1 MKWFLKYGFVVLL
14 FNTILYQIDSTKDT
28 IAPIIFYVLM
38 GVGLLTIIVNP
49 SQIKEVIFHK
59 SFLFLLLLNLINL
72 LYLVIFDD
80 ILNRESVQ
88 FLMARF
94 IQFSLISFAV
104 YYNFDYF
111 KDRFPK
117 LLINIILL
125 VVIIS
130 LVSNPYIFSGR
141 YQGITWN
148 PNEFSTLLIFAF
160 AFLLLRTSE
169 KTYKELF
176 LLFLLFGL
184 ILSTG
189 SRAALIA
196 IVIAFVYKF
205 GLSTRNFI
213 YAIMS
218 IFLYFL
224 ISSTNLNTSINR
236 VTNQGYFNDRAE
248 QWEFALYNLQEKL
261 LTGYGLSQ
269 YSGLPES
276 SLISESQEGKIMS
289 AHNGYLSVFLQYGL
303 LFGSLVIF
311 VFLRKSV
318 EVLKFFKDNSDY
330 NVLYSYIVLIT
341 ILLSFFETFI
351 TGINQFH
358 TILFWFALSFLSF
371 SKFSKL

>member
-49 SQIKEVIFHK
+49 SQMKEVIFHK

-148 PNEFSTLLIFAF
+148 PNEFSTFLIFAF
-160 AFLLLRTSE
+160 AFLLLRNSK

-218 IFLYFL
+218 IFLYLL

-236 VTNQGYFNDRAE
+236 VTNQGAFEGRAE
-248 QWEFALYNLQEKL
+248 QWEFALYNLQEKPF
-261 LTGYGLSQ
+261 TGHGLSE

-276 SLISESQEGKIMS
+276 SLISDNQKGKIMS
-289 AHNGYLSVFLQYGL
+289 AHNGYLSILLQYGL
-303 LFGSLVIF
+303 LFGLLVIF
-311 VFLRKSV
+311 VFLKKSV

-330 NVLYSYIVLIT
+330 NVIYSFIVLIT
-341 ILLSFFETFI
+341 IFLSLFETFI

-371 SKFSKL
+371 SKFSRL

>member
-49 SQIKEVIFHK
+49 SQMKEVIFHK

-160 AFLLLRTSE
+160 AFLLLRNSK

-184 ILSTG
+184 ILLTG

-218 IFLYFL
+218 IFLYLL

-236 VTNQGYFNDRAE
+236 VTNQGAFEGRAE
-248 QWEFALYNLQEKL
+248 QWEFALYNLQEKPF
-261 LTGYGLSQ
+261 TGHGLSE

-276 SLISESQEGKIMS
+276 SLISDNQKGKIMS
-289 AHNGYLSVFLQYGL
+289 AHNGYLSILLQYGL
-303 LFGSLVIF
+303 LFGLLVIF
-311 VFLRKSV
+311 VFLKKSV

-330 NVLYSYIVLIT
+330 NV
-341 ILLSFFETFI
+341 
-351 TGINQFH
+351 
-358 TILFWFALSFLSF
+358 
-371 SKFSKL
+371 

>member
-1 MKWFLKYGFVVLL
+1 MKWFLKYGFVALL
-14 FNTILYQIDSTKDT
+14 FNTILYQIDFTKDT

-59 SFLFLLLLNLINL
+59 SFLFLLILNFINL
-72 LYLVIFDD
+72 VYLVIFDD

-94 IQFSLISFAV
+94 VQFSLISFAV

-130 LVSNPYIFSGR
+130 LVSNPYVFAGR

-160 AFLLLRTSE
+160 SFLLFRTSE
-169 KTYKELF
+169 KTYKEFF
-176 LLFLLFGL
+176 LLILLFGL
-184 ILSTG
+184 ILLTG

-218 IFLYFL
+218 IFLYLL

-236 VTNQGYFNDRAE
+236 VTNQGAFEDRAE
-248 QWEFALYNLQEKL
+248 QWEFALYNLQEKPF
-261 LTGYGLSQ
+261 TGHGLSE

-276 SLISESQEGKIMS
+276 SLISDNQKGKIMS
-289 AHNGYLSVFLQYGL
+289 AHNGYLSILLQYGL
-303 LFGSLVIF
+303 LFGLLVIF
-311 VFLRKSV
+311 VFLKKSV

-330 NVLYSYIVLIT
+330 NVIYSFIVLIT
-341 ILLSFFETFI
+341 IFLSLFETFI

-371 SKFSKL
+371 SKFSRL

>member
-1 MKWFLKYGFVVLL
+1 MKWFLKYGFVALL
-14 FNTILYQIDSTKDT
+14 FNTILYQIDFTKDT

-59 SFLFLLLLNLINL
+59 SFLFLLILNLINL
-72 LYLVIFDD
+72 VYLVIFDD

-94 IQFSLISFAV
+94 VQFSLISFAV

-130 LVSNPYIFSGR
+130 LVSNPYVFSGR

-160 AFLLLRTSE
+160 SFLLLRTSE
-169 KTYKELF
+169 KTYKDLF

-224 ISSTNLNTSINR
+224 VSSTNLNTSINR
-236 VTNQGYFNDRAE
+236 VTNQGTFEDRAE
-248 QWEFALYNLQEKL
+248 QWEFALYNLQEKPF
-261 LTGYGLSQ
+261 TGYGLSQ
-269 YSGLPES
+269 YSGLPAS
-276 SLISESQEGKIMS
+276 SLISDHQKGKIMS
-289 AHNGYLSVFLQYGL
+289 AHNGYLSILLQYGL
-303 LFGSLVIF
+303 LFGLLVIF

-330 NVLYSYIVLIT
+330 NVIYSYIVLIT
-341 ILLSFFETFI
+341 IFLSFFETFI

-371 SKFSKL
+371 SKFSRL

>member
-14 FNTILYQIDSTKDT
+14 FNTILYQIDSTKYT

-49 SQIKEVIFHK
+49 SQMKEVIFHK

-148 PNEFSTLLIFAF
+148 PNEFSTFLIFAF
-160 AFLLLRTSE
+160 AFLLLRNSK

-218 IFLYFL
+218 IFLYLL
-224 ISSTNLNTSINR
+224 ISSINLNTSINR
-236 VTNQGYFNDRAE
+236 VTNQGAFEGRAE
-248 QWEFALYNLQEKL
+248 QWEFALYNLQEKPF
-261 LTGYGLSQ
+261 TGHGLSE

-276 SLISESQEGKIMS
+276 SLISDNQKGKIMS
-289 AHNGYLSVFLQYGL
+289 AHNGYLSILLQYGL
-303 LFGSLVIF
+303 LFGLLVIF
-311 VFLRKSV
+311 VFLKKSV

-330 NVLYSYIVLIT
+330 NVIYSFIVLIT
-341 ILLSFFETFI
+341 IFLSLFETFI

-371 SKFSKL
+371 SKFSRL

>member
-224 ISSTNLNTSINR
+224 VSSTNLNTSINR